1 MRFGIFVGIRE
12 AVECEQDAQS
22 KPVMAELR
30 GVLQCKK
37 ALIQTC
43 WGYKYLSSE
52 RKQSEPTSLE
62 RNSTYTSHSFTR
74 SKFDFM
80 VTSIQYR
87 DSTSNL
93 AMPQIGM
100 LPGVVLVLQLSRF
113 AKHRVASLTPPHP
126 TIGDVRTLFSFVC
139 TSPHYDLSFK
149 ASITVS
155 IPSSLSN

>member
-113 AKHRVASLTPPHP
+113 APPSA
-126 TIGDVRTLFSFVC
+126 TSGLFFLLFAR
-139 TSPHYDLSFK
+139 PHIMTYLSK
-149 ASITVS
+149 LQ
-155 IPSSLSN
+155 SLSLFHLH